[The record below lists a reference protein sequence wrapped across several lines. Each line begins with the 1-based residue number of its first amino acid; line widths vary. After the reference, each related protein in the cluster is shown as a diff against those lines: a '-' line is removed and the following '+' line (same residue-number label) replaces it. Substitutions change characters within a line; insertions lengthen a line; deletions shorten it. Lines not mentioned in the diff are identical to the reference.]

1 MAVKWLHIGVGGVML
16 GAGAAAG
23 AAATT
28 TLPSA
33 LGKTEAK
40 PVAASVML
48 AEAQRL
54 ERLRAL
60 VKQHAIQCHCPLCLG
75 RDVGGANGGREQ
87 ESNLPG
93 TAGGPI

>member
-1 MAVKWLHIGVGGVML
+1 MRVKWRYIGMGGVML
-16 GAGAAAG
+16 GIGAAAG
-23 AAATT
+23 ATT
-28 TLPSA
+28 MLPSA
-33 LGKTEAK
+33 SRNTEAK

-60 VKQHAIQCHCPLCLG
+60 VKQHAIQCHCSLCLG

-87 ESNLPG
+87 ESNLLSIPL
-93 TAGGPI
+93 

>member
-1 MAVKWLHIGVGGVML
+1 MRVKWLHIGVGGAML
-16 GAGAAAG
+16 GVGAAAG
-23 AAATT
+23 ATT
-28 TLPSA
+28 TAWPASR
-33 LGKTEAK
+33 KTEAK
-40 PVAASVML
+40 PAPVSVML

-60 VKQHAIQCHCPLCLG
+60 VKQHAIQCHCSLCLG
-75 RDVGGANGGREQ
+75 LGAAEANGGREQ

>member
-1 MAVKWLHIGVGGVML
+1 ML
-16 GAGAAAG
+16 GIGAAAG
-23 AAATT
+23 ATT
-28 TLPSA
+28 TVAPA
-33 LGKTEAK
+33 ARETEAK
-40 PVAASVML
+40 PASASVML

-60 VKQHAIQCHCPLCLG
+60 VKRHAIECHCSLCLG
-75 RDVGGANGGREQ
+75 LNPVGASGGREQ

>member
-1 MAVKWLHIGVGGVML
+1 MRMKWRYIGVGGVML
-16 GAGAAAG
+16 GVGAAAG
-23 AAATT
+23 ATT
-28 TLPSA
+28 TVSFA
-33 LGKTEAK
+33 SRNAEAK
-40 PVAASVML
+40 PAAASVML

-60 VKQHAIQCHCPLCLG
+60 VKRHAIQCNCSLCLG
-75 RDVGGANGGREQ
+75 RDVGGASGGREQ